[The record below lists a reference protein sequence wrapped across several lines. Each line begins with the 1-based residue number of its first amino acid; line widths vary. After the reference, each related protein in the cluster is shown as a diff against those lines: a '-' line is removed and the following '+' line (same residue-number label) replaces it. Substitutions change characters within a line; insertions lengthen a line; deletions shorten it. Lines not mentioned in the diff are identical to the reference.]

1 MAKNTKNTMIRFIVE
16 NRLFSGSRKSL
27 ESKTWSELSE
37 IIDLTGYRDEYKIY
51 LSTAEEDNNFSKLTD
66 FTIGN
71 LVGVAEEKIKEK
83 GIQTIFCIE
92 FQNNIFNYRLL
103 STKTAK
109 REDYLSTYYGLFLYH
124 AYKESE
130 KNIRDRTIET
140 LSAKT
145 AEKWPYEIT
154 GHRVEIPEDVKDII
168 CDPGYIRDLTE
179 SINDAI
185 TDYIDAVSNG
195 IENLTWMIDFCK
207 DISDIGKNNYLESRQ
222 VFSDF
227 EIKYASKQSLFSLKS
242 LENKSKEVIEVIYDI
257 SCVLS
262 ACMRISLG
270 LSNKNSGETLI
281 KTVEYLEHKPKDK
294 YDPHNVSALSCST
307 TLKIRLESEN
317 DFDDPK
323 TIESYSMSYIL
334 DYIRKHGCIIT
345 DCKPINEGASKILK
359 IKVNRFKEDFSLRF
373 CDSDQDID
381 LCIQLVND
389 YYREFHPKV
398 TWKNNDYSIS
408 KMAEKGLKGIINQD
422 GEFEG
427 KQWRALGY
435 FEEQGLVAF
444 VDSKNRVDGNLELGI
459 ALTRRGYRGQFLVSS
474 LIWYHILDNYASPV
488 FTGTYETNK
497 PMKDILERCGF
508 HDHYLVDGNKQSS
521 KVKERFSVDEIP
533 SSGDEPTNVNELS
546 HYYMRVSEQSIVF
559 DKLVK
564 ECSENG

>member
-1 MAKNTKNTMIRFIVE
+1 MLKNTKKTMKRFIVE
-16 NRLFSGSRKSL
+16 KGLFSGRSIEYKR
-27 ESKTWSELSE
+27 WDELSE
-37 IIDLTGYRDEYKIY
+37 IIESKGYSKEYEEY
-51 LSTAEEDNNFSKLTD
+51 RLATEDNEDFSKLTD

-71 LVGVAEEKIKEK
+71 LLRAAEKKIKEK
-83 GIQTIFCIE
+83 GIQTIPCIE
-92 FQNNIFNYRLL
+92 FYNGIFNYRLL
-103 STKTAK
+103 SSKAAI
-109 REDYLSTYYGLFLYH
+109 RADYLSTYYGLFLYH
-124 AYKESE
+124 AYKVSE
-130 KNIRDRTIET
+130 ENITGKQIKT
-140 LSAKT
+140 LSDKT
-145 AEKWPYEIT
+145 SEKWPYEIT
-154 GHRVEIPEDVKDII
+154 GHREEIPDDVKDII
-168 CDPGYIRDLTE
+168 CDSDHIRYLTLSVDE
-179 SINDAI
+179 AI
-185 TDYIDAVSNG
+185 TDYIKAVPNG
-195 IENLTWMIDFCK
+195 IENLNWMIDFCK
-207 DISDIGKNNYLESRQ
+207 DISNIGKNNYLENRQ
-222 VFSDF
+222 TFSNF
-227 EIKYASKQSLFSLKS
+227 EIKYAASESLVS
-242 LENKSKEVIEVIYDI
+242 LENRYKDVIYDI

-317 DFDDPK
+317 DFDNPK

-359 IKVNRFKEDFSLRF
+359 ITVNRFQSDLSLRF

-381 LCIQLVND
+381 LCIQFVHD

-422 GEFEG
+422 GELEG

-508 HDHYLVDGNKQSS
+508 HDHYLVDGNKQSPR
-521 KVKERFSVDEIP
+521 VKERFSVDEIP
-533 SSGDEPTNVNELS
+533 SSGGEPTNVNELS

>member
-1 MAKNTKNTMIRFIVE
+1 
-16 NRLFSGSRKSL
+16 
-27 ESKTWSELSE
+27 
-37 IIDLTGYRDEYKIY
+37 
-51 LSTAEEDNNFSKLTD
+51 
-66 FTIGN
+66 
-71 LVGVAEEKIKEK
+71 
-83 GIQTIFCIE
+83 
-92 FQNNIFNYRLL
+92 
-103 STKTAK
+103 
-109 REDYLSTYYGLFLYH
+109 
-124 AYKESE
+124 
-130 KNIRDRTIET
+130 
-140 LSAKT
+140 
-145 AEKWPYEIT
+145 
-154 GHRVEIPEDVKDII
+154 
-168 CDPGYIRDLTE
+168 
-179 SINDAI
+179 
-185 TDYIDAVSNG
+185 
-195 IENLTWMIDFCK
+195 
-207 DISDIGKNNYLESRQ
+207 
-222 VFSDF
+222 
-227 EIKYASKQSLFSLKS
+227 
-242 LENKSKEVIEVIYDI
+242 
-257 SCVLS
+257 
-262 ACMRISLG
+262 MRISLG

-317 DFDDPK
+317 DFDNPK

-359 IKVNRFKEDFSLRF
+359 ITVNRFQSDLSLRF

-381 LCIQLVND
+381 LCIQLVHD

-422 GEFEG
+422 GELEG

-508 HDHYLVDGNKQSS
+508 HDHYLVDGNKQSPR
-521 KVKERFSVDEIP
+521 VKERFSVDEIP
-533 SSGDEPTNVNELS
+533 SSGGEPTNVNELS

-564 ECSENG
+564 ECSENGQKRRKIMEESNIVVLQDESGMDQRFEFLDLIQYKNQRYVVLLPEENDGDGTVVVLMLEKCEGEKEIYVSVESEEVLNAVYCIFKEKYKDEYDFEDE

>member
-51 LSTAEEDNNFSKLTD
+51 LPTAEEDNNFSKLTD

-145 AEKWPYEIT
+145 AAKWPYEIT

-546 HYYMRVSEQSIVF
+546 QYYMRVSEQSIVF

>member
-145 AEKWPYEIT
+145 AAKWPYEIT

>member
-345 DCKPINEGASKILK
+345 DCKPNNEGASKILK

>member
-145 AEKWPYEIT
+145 AAKWPYEIT

-179 SINDAI
+179 SIKDAI

-227 EIKYASKQSLFSLKS
+227 EIKYVSKQSLFSLKS

-546 HYYMRVSEQSIVF
+546 QYYMRVSEQSIVF

>member
-1 MAKNTKNTMIRFIVE
+1 MAKSTKDTMRKFITKKGS
-16 NRLFSGSRKSL
+16 FSSTKL
-27 ESKTWSELSE
+27 KYLTKPELKK
-37 IIDLTGYRDEYKIY
+37 IIEKAGWTDEYEKDLLISEKEY
-51 LSTAEEDNNFSKLTD
+51 NSSKLVD
-66 FTIGN
+66 FRIGS
-71 LVGVAEEKIKEK
+71 LISAIREKVKENDVQK
-83 GIQTIFCIE
+83 IFCIE
-92 FQNNIFNYRLL
+92 FPSCKANYKFNYCLL
-103 STKTAK
+103 TVKDANSK
-109 REDYLSTYYGLFLYH
+109 DYLSTYYGLFLYY
-124 AYKESE
+124 AYKVFKENISQKQLEVLE
-130 KNIRDRTIET
+130 KKSVSRWAYDI
-140 LSAKT
+140 T
-145 AEKWPYEIT
+145 AYRE
-154 GHRVEIPEDVKDII
+154 EIPEDVQDII
-168 CDPGYIRDLTE
+168 CSPVYIKNLTLG
-179 SINDAI
+179 INEAI
-185 TDYIDAVSNG
+185 TDYIREVSNG
-195 IENLTWMIDFCK
+195 IENLNWMIDFCK

-227 EIKYASKQSLFSLKS
+227 EIKYASGESILSLGYG
-242 LENKSKEVIEVIYDI
+242 IEDVIYDI

-270 LSNKNSGETLI
+270 LSNKNSSETLI
-281 KTVEYLEHKPKDK
+281 ETVEYLEHKPKDK

-307 TLKIRLESEN
+307 ALKIRLESEN
-317 DFDDPK
+317 DFDNPK

-334 DYIRKHGCIIT
+334 DYIRDNGCIIT
-345 DCKPINEGASKILK
+345 DCKPINEGSSKILK

-459 ALTRRGYRGQFLVSS
+459 ALTRNGYRGQYLVSS

-508 HDHYLVDGNKQSS
+508 HDHYLVDGNKQSP

-533 SSGDEPTNVNELS
+533 SSGGEPTNVNELS

-564 ECSENG
+564 ECSKIS